1 MKKKMGVFAAIKNTN
16 KLQLK
21 NNDLNNHLLFYNF
34 PDPNPNQQTE
44 VASFA
49 ALALFCRQKC

>member
-21 NNDLNNHLLFYNF
+21 NNDLNKIFYFTIFRILIQISKLKLLHSQ
-34 PDPNPNQQTE
+34 P
-44 VASFA
+44 
-49 ALALFCRQKC
+49 